1 MSKQNSEYLTLVKRS
16 IFWLMVMAV
25 VVCATYYLQGD
36 IYQNELKLLPASAT
50 TKQLPIYCVDT
61 DKKQVALSFDAAW
74 GNEDT
79 ADILATLEKYNI
91 KVTFF
96 MTGGWVEAYPNDV
109 KAIYEAGHDLGNHS
123 ENHKI

>member
-36 IYQNELKLLPASAT
+36 IYQNDFKLLPASDT
-50 TKQLPIYCVDT
+50 TKELPIYCVDT

-74 GNEDT
+74 GNG
-79 ADILATLEKYNI
+79 KMR
-91 KVTFF
+91 K
-96 MTGGWVEAYPNDV
+96 
-109 KAIYEAGHDLGNHS
+109 
-123 ENHKI
+123 